1 MLTAI
6 FWKKAWTL
14 LKHYWYWPVI
24 LVLLALSIFSGK
36 ASREKLFNLLDKQ
49 KKNYEKEIQ
58 IVKEA
63 SEKASKEKTTIAEKY
78 VKEIKKIEE
87 DHDLKVED
95 LEEEKQKEL
104 VETLEKNKNKPENL
118 AKEIAK
124 ILSASYHEKNR

>member
-6 FWKKAWTL
+6 FWKKIWTW

-24 LVLLALSIFSGK
+24 LILLAVSMLSGK
-36 ASREKLFNLLDKQ
+36 ASREKLFSLLDKQ

-58 IVKEA
+58 IVKET
-63 SEKASKEKTTIAEKY
+63 SEKASKEKTTISEKY
-78 VKEIKKIEE
+78 VNEIKKIEE
-87 DHDLKVED
+87 DHNLKVQD

>member
-6 FWKKAWTL
+6 FWKKAWTW

>member
-6 FWKKAWTL
+6 FWKKIWTW

-24 LVLLALSIFSGK
+24 LILLAISMLSGK
-36 ASREKLFNLLDKQ
+36 ASREKLFNLLDRQ
-49 KKNYEKEIQ
+49 KKNYEKEIE

-63 SEKASKEKTTIAEKY
+63 SEKASKEKTTISEKY
-78 VKEIKKIEE
+78 VNEIKKIEE
-87 DHDLKVED
+87 DHNLKVQD

>member
-6 FWKKAWTL
+6 FWKKIWTW

-24 LVLLALSIFSGK
+24 LILLAISMLSGK

-49 KKNYEKEIQ
+49 KKNY
-58 IVKEA
+58 A
-63 SEKASKEKTTIAEKY
+63 TISEKY
-78 VKEIKKIEE
+78 VNEIKKIEE
-87 DHDLKVED
+87 DHNLKVQD